1 MKPYVRIFP
10 HGPEEFPSVDHLMG
24 WLLNGLRG
32 RAGRYHFRS
41 KRVDELPMGS
51 VVLFRYWDS
60 IVGEA
65 IVSKEPVW
73 EQERERTWSGEEVEY
88 VGHVTFAPS
97 SIRLYSPPLPALC
110 LQQLMEDSGV
120 GKDILKSAQLHVKLD
135 NWDIYPRI
143 MQAVVSQ
150 GGFIQ

>member
-1 MKPYVRIFP
+1 MLREYQRRRKAMPARL
-10 HGPEEFPSVDHLMG
+10 DHLMG

-32 RAGRYHFRS
+32 GAGRYHFRS

-65 IVSKEPVW
+65 IVSKESVW

-88 VGHVTFAPS
+88 VGHVTFSPS
-97 SIRLYSPPLPALC
+97 SIRLYSHPSPPCA
-110 LQQLMEDSGV
+110 S
-120 GKDILKSAQLHVKLD
+120 S
-135 NWDIYPRI
+135 
-143 MQAVVSQ
+143 S
-150 GGFIQ
+150 